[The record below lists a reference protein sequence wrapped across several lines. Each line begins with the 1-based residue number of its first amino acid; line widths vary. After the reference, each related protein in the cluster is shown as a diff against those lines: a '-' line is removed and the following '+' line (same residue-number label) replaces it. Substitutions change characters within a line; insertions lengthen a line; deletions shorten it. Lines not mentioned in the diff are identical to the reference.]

1 MSNDEDVVDLGL
13 YCADICVKL
22 KRATFGKQEAEISKT
37 TTTAIS
43 ELERYVFRDHLAT
56 ILLTRELVGRSGEF
70 APRSRSQHRDYS
82 W

>member
-1 MSNDEDVVDLGL
+1 MSNDEDLVDLGL

-22 KRATFGKQEAEISKT
+22 KRATFGKQEAEISKA

-43 ELERYVFRDHLAT
+43 ELERHSFRDQFT
-56 ILLTRELVGRSGEF
+56 IILLTCELVARLGEF
-70 APRSRSQHRDYS
+70 APRSRRQRRNYS